1 MLRAET
7 WMPVQDAMAAG
18 FVDSVLYDEDG
29 VIASQAVMC
38 AQSGIRALATAGGLP
53 DAAELRARKAEM
65 DKGGNPP
72 AQEPEGDKN
81 ALALAKAR
89 LELLKNM

>member
-1 MLRAET
+1 MRTAST
-7 WMPVQDAMAAG
+7 VSAAAINADTIPVT
-18 FVDSVLYDEDG
+18 
-29 VIASQAVMC
+29 ASQAVMC

-65 DKGGNPP
+65 DKGGSPP
-72 AQEPEGDKN
+72 TQEPEGDKN